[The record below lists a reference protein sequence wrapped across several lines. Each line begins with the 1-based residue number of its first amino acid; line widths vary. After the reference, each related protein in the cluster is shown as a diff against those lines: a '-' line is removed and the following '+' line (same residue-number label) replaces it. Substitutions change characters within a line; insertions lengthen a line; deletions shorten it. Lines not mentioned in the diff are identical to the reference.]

1 MKPVYFAVAALCGT
15 QLCAL
20 TAQAQTDAA
29 LDQVIVTANNETQ
42 SLRNVTADVTVIS
55 GDEIR
60 AKQYRT
66 LDEVVA
72 SVAGFSVSH
81 NGGLGTVT
89 TMFLRGEGAKR
100 ILVLQD
106 GVEMNDPMSVAGA
119 HFENLQLNNIE
130 RIEIIRGAQS
140 GVWGSGAMAGVIN
153 IITKPGGQQAQVD
166 LQLGSYG
173 TQKLSAALGAGNEQ
187 ADFSIDFSRISTDG
201 FSAVQPYKGS
211 LNGLEDDAFEQTD
224 IGFKLRVRP
233 AEGQQIQFLTR
244 SSDALSDYDLATDPN
259 ALYQSDYSN
268 QIKQLQYQGQF
279 EQFRA
284 QAAVQKTDTSTTY
297 SQGSLVKTNA
307 KLGYDYAENHS
318 LTLFAEH
325 RNLTSDTN
333 PANDYEHDGYGLAH
347 SSRFLADRWI
357 WDLSVR
363 NDLYDR
369 FKDKV
374 TGKVGSK
381 FYLQDDW
388 YLSANYGT
396 AYRAPSLA
404 EQAYTYLGTLDSETK
419 EGYDISLGS
428 QNFSLSYYR
437 SEYDNEIDWDSSL
450 GSFGSYANLN
460 GKSIYEGIE
469 LSYRN
474 SIESWNLD
482 YAFNFTQQTA
492 KDGQGMWLARRPEQ
506 MANLQLDYFGFD
518 RSRVG
523 MELRYVGTQY
533 DMADQKGAQIGEY
546 LITDISADYR
556 ATANITLYAKVMNLF
571 DEDYTTAVASPRDGS
586 ITPTYVYGNGG
597 RQYSI
602 GISGHL

>member
-284 QAAVQKTDTSTTY
+284 QAAIQKTDTSTTY

-404 EQAYTYLGTLDSETK
+404 EQAYTYVGTLDSETK

>member
-1 MKPVYFAVAALCGT
+1 MKPIYFAVAALCGT

-20 TAQAQTDAA
+20 NAQAQTDAE

-42 SLRNVTADVTVIS
+42 PLHNVTADVTIIS

-89 TMFLRGEGAKR
+89 TLFLRGEGAKR

-153 IITKPGGQQAQVD
+153 IITKPGGQQAQIN

-187 ADFSIDFSRISTDG
+187 ADFMIDFARISTDG
-201 FSAVQPYKGS
+201 FSAVQPYHGS
-211 LNGLEDDAFEQTD
+211 LNGLEDDPFEQTD
-224 IGFKLRVRP
+224 IGFKFRIRP

-244 SSDALSDYDLATDPN
+244 SSNAQSDYDLATDPN

-279 EQFRA
+279 EQVHA
-284 QAAVQKTDTSTTY
+284 QAAIQKTDTTTTY
-297 SQGSLVKTNA
+297 SQGSLLKTNA
-307 KLGYDYAENHS
+307 RLGYDYAENHS

-347 SSRFLADRWI
+347 NSRFLNDRWI

-374 TGKVGSK
+374 TGKIGSK
-381 FYLQDDW
+381 FYLQNDW

-404 EQAYTYLGTLDSETK
+404 ELAYTYVGTLDSETK
-419 EGYDISLGS
+419 EGYDISLGN

-437 SEYDNEIDWDSSL
+437 SEYDSEIDWDSSL
-450 GSFGSYANLN
+450 GAFGSYANLN
-460 GKSIYEGIE
+460 GESIYEGIE
-469 LSYRN
+469 LSYHN
-474 SIESWNLD
+474 SVDSWNLD
-482 YAFNFTQQTA
+482 YAFSFTQQTA
-492 KDGQGMWLARRPEQ
+492 KDGQDMWLARRPEQ
-506 MANLQLDYFGFD
+506 MANLKLDYFGFD
-518 RSRVG
+518 RSRIG

-546 LITDISADYR
+546 LLTDISADYR
-556 ATANITLYAKVMNLF
+556 ATPNITVYAKVMNLF
-571 DEDYTTAVASPRDGS
+571 DEDYTTAVASPRDGTT
-586 ITPTYVYGNGG
+586 TPTYVYGNGG

-602 GISGHL
+602 GVSGHL